1 MDNSKETNY
10 LQVVR
15 TLPESAPTLTEREPQ
30 KFERATLADK
40 MRWRGISPGTVI
52 IAVIAYSTL
61 LCAIAF
67 LLTGAVL
74 SML

>member
-15 TLPESAPTLTEREPQ
+15 TLPEPAPTPIEYEPQ